1 MHFAQ
6 NHPISLKGIILYLSI
21 NCLVWKKKKRF
32 DKWGDSLLKSFNKAQ
47 GIDQATTKNH
57 REYGVKQRI
66 NASTFN
72 NICFLKFF
80 CTSLGY
86 HKTFQATNFLFMY
99 LGIYY
104 SNLLFHVEF
113 IKLPLKLL
121 NARLQ
126 LQFFDSGFS

>member
-1 MHFAQ
+1 M
-6 NHPISLKGIILYLSI
+6 LK
-21 NCLVWKKKKRF
+21 N
-32 DKWGDSLLKSFNKAQ
+32 FNKAAQ
-47 GIDQATTKNH
+47 GTDQATTKNH
-57 REYGVKQRI
+57 REYGVEQRI

-72 NICFLKFF
+72 NINFLKFF

-113 IKLPLKLL
+113 IKPPLKLL
-121 NARLQ
+121 NTRFQ
-126 LQFFDSGFS
+126 LQFCEPPTLVLVSAKKHTLLKICCQCGKARTKN